1 MPQKDVENWRE
12 LCRAAFGGKDPNALL
27 EVVRELNRE
36 SRRGGQEERTFEKGN
51 GCSQAVE
58 DGGSVNKYRGNG

>member
-12 LCRAAFGGKDPNALL
+12 LCRAAFGRKDPNALL

-36 SRRGGQEERTFEKGN
+36 SQQEGQEKRTLEKGN
-51 GCSQAVE
+51 RSSQAVE
-58 DGGSVNKYRGNG
+58 DGESVNKHRGNG